1 MSPFARWVLFGFVV
15 LGVIPLQV
23 RILPALMPDAWVPHL
38 GLVTAFLCG
47 LLLGEGPGVLA
58 GFALGL
64 LYDRFTAGQ
73 VGLHLVLLPAVG
85 AGAGMLTRLLPEM
98 AFSQQVM
105 LLAVFMLLAELFGA
119 VMYHMAGLVRF
130 DGWLVLYQLI
140 PAVLSNLMLG
150 ALLLVFASSRRM
162 RRWGL

>member
-1 MSPFARWVLFGFVV
+1 VTPFARWLLFGFVV
-15 LGVIPLQV
+15 MGAIPLQV
-23 RILPALMPDAWVPHL
+23 RILPALLPDAWVPHL

-47 LLLGEGPGVLA
+47 LLLGEGPGVIV

-73 VGLHLVLLPAVG
+73 VGLHLVLLPLVGVG
-85 AGAGMLTRLLPEM
+85 AGLLPRLLPEM
-98 AFSQQVM
+98 LFSQQVM

-119 VMYHMAGLVRF
+119 VLYHMAGVVRF

-140 PAVLSNLMLG
+140 PAVLSNLLVGG
-150 ALLLVFASSRRM
+150 ALLVYASSGRR
-162 RRWGL
+162 RRWSS